1 MSYCNLIMYNKI
13 LPVYN
18 SKDTKKGNDEE
29 KINADDP
36 KNQERIRKLLFG

>member
-18 SKDTKKGNDEE
+18 SKESKKKDEE

-36 KNQERIRKLLFG
+36 KNQERIRKILFE